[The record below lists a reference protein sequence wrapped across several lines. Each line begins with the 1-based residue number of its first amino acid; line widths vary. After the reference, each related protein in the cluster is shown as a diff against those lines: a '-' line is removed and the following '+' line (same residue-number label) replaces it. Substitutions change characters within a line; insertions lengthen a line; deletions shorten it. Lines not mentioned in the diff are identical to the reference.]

1 MLSERFG
8 HFLDKPL
15 TGLSL
20 RIRLHPNTL
29 TITGFFI
36 ILLSAFIIPLYPLYG
51 GILLFA
57 GALFDMLDGIVARNR
72 NLVSTFGAFL
82 DSTLDRLSD
91 ALIFLS
97 LAILFYLRSD
107 IDYSLLSI
115 LSLIFSFLVSYTRA
129 RIEGLGGEGKIG
141 IAERPERLI
150 ILIAGLITGYIEIA
164 IWIILITTIITT
176 FHRGYHAWKIFK
188 TTG

>member
-8 HFLDKPL
+8 HVLDKPL
-15 TGLSL
+15 TGLSS
-20 RIRLHPNTL
+20 RIKLHPNTI

-36 ILLSAFIIPLYPLYG
+36 ILLSSFIIPAYPFYG
-51 GILLFA
+51 GIILCI

-72 NLVSTFGAFL
+72 NLVSPFGAFL

-91 ALIFLS
+91 ALLFLS
-97 LAILFYLRSD
+97 VAILFYLSSD
-107 IDYSLLSI
+107 MNYSLLSI

-150 ILIAGLITGYIEIA
+150 ILIAGLITGYIKIA